1 MAFMRKWYTVHTAL
15 WVFSAVITERVKRGF
30 FLDFWMDDRKKCV
43 MTLSWWQKKGNWT
56 QESSSVHSQAICW
69 VYEAAIVA
77 LLGLEQCLDNI
88 EEKRGKKELLQEH
101 NSSRCSCE
109 IGLDYNTNIKPCRG
123 WNQPKNTPSHCGQPA
138 ADTSRRGIVGKTIMM
153 IEERFCLHVLSHCTQ
168 CKPQEKNHEFI
179 FSPPTAWMVA
189 YPLDH
194 EEFQCFCPLKY
205 VECLSAYPTSIISH
219 ILPIRVYPVV
229 FV

>member
-1 MAFMRKWYTVHTAL
+1 MK
-15 WVFSAVITERVKRGF
+15 
-30 FLDFWMDDRKKCV
+30 
-43 MTLSWWQKKGNWT
+43 
-56 QESSSVHSQAICW
+56 HSQ
-69 VYEAAIVA
+69 YK
-77 LLGLEQCLDNI
+77 LLLHYLDWNNASTTLKKK
-88 EEKRGKKELLQEH
+88 EGKKSCY

-109 IGLDYNTNIKPCRG
+109 IGLDYNTNIKPFRG

-138 ADTSRRGIVGKTIMM
+138 ASRRGIVGKTIMM

-168 CKPQEKNHEFI
+168 CKPQEKNHEFL
-179 FSPPTAWMVA
+179 FSPMAAWMVA

-219 ILPIRVYPVV
+219 IQPICVYPVV
-229 FV
+229 SISFELSVES

>member
-1 MAFMRKWYTVHTAL
+1 MTEKRELDTRV
-15 WVFSAVITERVKRGF
+15 VFSSQSSY
-30 FLDFWMDDRKKCV
+30 M
-43 MTLSWWQKKGNWT
+43 LS
-56 QESSSVHSQAICW
+56 I
-69 VYEAAIVA
+69 YEAHTVQAIVA

-123 WNQPKNTPSHCGQPA
+123 WNQPKNTPSHCGQQA
-138 ADTSRRGIVGKTIMM
+138 AASRRRGIVGKTIMM

-179 FSPPTAWMVA
+179 FSPLAAWMVA

-219 ILPIRVYPVV
+219 ILPIRVYPGV